1 MFCGARLAV
10 LTTCPVDIAGFTF
23 VALAFS
29 VRHVIAGWVA
39 GRLMCSKLAFFHSFS
54 VSLFFTNVA
63 PVIPWMLF
71 FYTGDFG
78 TAW

>member
-1 MFCGARLAV
+1 MLRRAPRRPDDVPRRHRGVRFN
-10 LTTCPVDIAGFTF
+10 
-23 VALAFS
+23 ALKFS
-29 VRHVIAGWVA
+29 ARHVIAWRVA